1 MNAPDGGWGF
11 AIGSDPAL
19 LAVLLAAAGLLGS
32 TVLMLLG
39 TVWLHW
45 RHVRLDERAAA
56 LRRDWTPRLF
66 GLLTATPGQRPPS
79 LPSVARRDLPLLVG
93 LCNALQDTVRGVS
106 LDPLHDLARQLNLVP
121 HLRRWLRRGSADRRL
136 DALTCLGNL
145 RIHDAWPDVLTY
157 LDHRDS
163 VTSLTAARALVAI
176 DAQRGLPEIFSRL
189 NRPDWSESRVSA
201 LLKEVPAP
209 ELARQLKALA
219 QPLDAAALRKL
230 IRIADSLQPGQVD
243 DLLRQANE
251 RFPEDTELRSAVCAC
266 ADGPQW
272 LGTLRAAV
280 ADPEWIVRVQAVQ
293 SLGRLG
299 DARDRTLLAARLSDP
314 VWWVRYRAAQALLAL
329 PGAERRDLE
338 TLATAHDQPQV
349 REILAHVLS
358 EPD

>member
-1 MNAPDGGWGF
+1 MSAAAGGWGS

-19 LAVLLAAAGLLGS
+19 LAVLLAGAGLLSS
-32 TVLMLLG
+32 TLLMLLA

-45 RHVRLDERAAA
+45 RHGRQDARTAA

-66 GLLTATPGQRPPS
+66 NLLTAAPGQRQAP

-106 LDPLHDLARQLNLVP
+106 LDPLHDLARQLDLLP
-121 HLRRWLRRGSADRRL
+121 HLRRWLRSGNTDRRL
-136 DALTCLGNL
+136 DALTCLGHL
-145 RIHDAWPDVLTY
+145 RIHDAWPDVLQY
-157 LDHRDS
+157 LDDRDS
-163 VTSLTAARALVAI
+163 VMSLTAARALVAI
-176 DAQRGLPEIFSRL
+176 DAERGLPEILQRL
-189 NRPDWSESRVSA
+189 NRPDWSKSRVSA
-201 LLKEVPAP
+201 LLKEVPANV
-209 ELARQLKALA
+209 LARHLGARFER
-219 QPLDAAALRKL
+219 LDAVALRKL

-243 DLLRQANE
+243 SLLRQACE
-251 RFPEDTELRSAVCAC
+251 RFPEDPELRSAVCAC

-272 LGTLRAAV
+272 LGMIRAAV
-280 ADPEWIVRVQAVQ
+280 TDPVWIVRVQAVQ
-293 SLGRLG
+293 ALGRLG
-299 DARDRTLLAARLSDP
+299 DTRDRALLATRLSDP

-338 TLATAHDQPQV
+338 TLAAAHDQPQV